1 MSFSNFRNVIL
12 LSIGILC
19 LIYLSS
25 CQSII
30 TTVMKSTL
38 DVSGKELKAIQQTPE
53 PGTTLTKN
61 AALVLEGIDR
71 FADGNLLLTAQTA
84 KKAGIDL
91 DTENVENVT
100 GKSSDTLLE
109 GTGISQEAAAAAGSE
124 TNDLIASYLAPKKGD
139 TIENFTIP
147 TTDDQQIGIHL
158 HYPSDAKSLIAKQ
171 GKLPV
176 VLVAHGGNYTMGEF
190 SYYTRFT
197 SHIAN
202 ATDSVV
208 VFVDYR
214 LAPEWK
220 FPAQHED
227 MLSTW
232 KWIHE
237 HGAEYGLDADRIAF
251 FGDSAGANLVA
262 GLVLRLLQEDAQG
275 PRSVVLICPN
285 VSLDSTMLP
294 SRIMFSG
301 LNGRTFMI
309 PYAIFQDLQEQ
320 YLQKPEDAYNPY
332 VSPLVALLGLM
343 ELGPDVQTYYTPHA
357 LDIELPL
364 EHPPTLIQVAQVD
377 PLRDEGILYYSVL
390 KHFGTDV
397 DLKLYEGMFHEFF
410 LLDMLLPEADQALDD
425 MSRFIKSKW

>member
-1 MSFSNFRNVIL
+1 
-12 LSIGILC
+12 
-19 LIYLSS
+19 
-25 CQSII
+25 
-30 TTVMKSTL
+30 MKSTL
-38 DVSGKELKAIQQTPE
+38 NVSGKELKEMQQTPE

-71 FADGNLLLTAQTA
+71 FTDGNLFFTKETA
-84 KKAGIDL
+84 KKAGLDL
-91 DTENVENVT
+91 DTENIESST
-100 GKSSDTLLE
+100 GKSNDTLLE
-109 GTGISQEAAAAAGSE
+109 GAGISQEAASSAGAE
-124 TNDLIASYLAPKKGD
+124 ANELIASYLSPKKGD
-139 TIENFTIP
+139 AIGDVQIP
-147 TTDDQQIGIHL
+147 TTDGQNITIHI
-158 HYPSDAKSLIAKQ
+158 HYPANAESLIAKY
-171 GKLPV
+171 GSLPI
-176 VLVAHGGNYTMGEF
+176 VLVSHGGNFTMGEF

-202 ATDSVV
+202 ATDSAV

-214 LAPEWK
+214 LAPAWK

-227 MLSTW
+227 MFTAW

-237 HGAEYGLDADRIAF
+237 SGKEYNLDADRIAF
-251 FGDSAGANLVA
+251 FGDSAGANLIA
-262 GLVLRLLQEDAQG
+262 GLTLRLMQEKLPVPTA
-275 PRSVVLICPN
+275 VVLICPN
-285 VSLDSTMLP
+285 VSLDATMLP
-294 SRIMFSG
+294 SRVLFSG
-301 LNGRTFMI
+301 LNGRTYMI
-309 PYAIFQDLQEQ
+309 PYRAFQDMQEQ
-320 YLQKPEDAYNPY
+320 YLQKPEDTYSPY
-332 VSPLVALLGLM
+332 VSPLVALLGLFD
-343 ELGPDVQTYYTPHA
+343 LGPEVQTYYTPHA